1 MMQMGVPNINTCVGI
16 REFIEKLMK
25 LKALH
30 LHSDALSVDKR
41 VLFFPHVLTS
51 FILIH
56 VVAMFT
62 VYAFIFINH
71 FYALLVC
78 DYFG

>member
-1 MMQMGVPNINTCVGI
+1 MCGDK
-16 REFIEKLMK
+16 EFIEKLIE
-25 LKALH
+25 LKPLY

-41 VLFFPHVLTS
+41 VVVMPPHVLTG

-56 VVAMFT
+56 VFAMFT

-78 DYFG
+78 DYFR